1 MTASP
6 AFAAARAS
14 AVDVLFDR
22 DLITLY
28 QGLDPAE
35 CRAVIERFDMD
46 DRKSRGLVYRQ
57 GQVRTQEEA
66 IKSSWDLEILDQG
79 EWRPVFR
86 AIHPRIQACI
96 QHYLS
101 RSPILQ
107 SFDLQVT
114 GYKIQMYPRG
124 EGYFRWHADST
135 GAGVQ
140 SRQVAMILYLND
152 VAQGGETEF
161 FHQGIKVAPR
171 AGQLLLFPAGWNYM
185 HRGEVPVSQ
194 DKYIVQT
201 FVRIKDA

>member
-1 MTASP
+1 MSASP
-6 AFAAARAS
+6 AFAANPPLAP
-14 AVDVLFDR
+14 DVLFDR
-22 DLITLY
+22 DLVTIY
-28 QGLDPAE
+28 QGLAPAD
-35 CRAVIERFDMD
+35 CRAVIDLFDAD
-46 DRKSRGLVYRQ
+46 ERKSRGAVYRP
-57 GQVRTQEEA
+57 GQVRSQDDA
-66 IKSSWDLEILDQG
+66 IKRSWDLEILDQG
-79 EWRPVFR
+79 DWRPVFR
-86 AIHPRIQACI
+86 TIHPRIQACI
-96 QHYLS
+96 RHYLS

-124 EGYFRWHADST
+124 EGWFRWHADSI

-161 FHQGIKVAPR
+161 FHQRIKVAPR
-171 AGQLLLFPAGWNYM
+171 AGQLLLFPAGWNYL
-185 HRGEVPVSQ
+185 HCGQVAVSH

>member
-1 MTASP
+1 MTDSTTL
-6 AFAAARAS
+6 AAARPP

-22 DLITLY
+22 DLVTVY
-28 QGLDPAE
+28 QGLGPDD
-35 CRAVIERFDMD
+35 CRAVIDRFDRD
-46 DRKSRGLVYRQ
+46 ERKSPGKVYRQ
-57 GQVRTQEEA
+57 ADVRTEEA
-66 IKSSWDLEILDQG
+66 AIKNSWDLEILDAG
-79 EWRPVFR
+79 DWRPIFR
-86 AIHPRIQACI
+86 AVHPRIQACI

-124 EGYFRWHADST
+124 QGFFRWHADST
-135 GAGVQ
+135 GPGVQ

-152 VAQGGETEF
+152 VAEGGETEF
-161 FHQGIKVAPR
+161 FHQAIKVAPR

-185 HRGEVPVSQ
+185 HCGQVPVSH
-194 DKYIVQT
+194 DKYIIQT

>member
-1 MTASP
+1 MSASP
-6 AFAAARAS
+6 AFAATRAS

-22 DLITLY
+22 DLITIY
-28 QGLDPAE
+28 RGLDPAD
-35 CRAVIERFDMD
+35 CRAVIDLFDAD
-46 DRKSRGLVYRQ
+46 ERKSRGAVYRQ
-57 GQVRTQEEA
+57 DHVRSQDEA
-66 IKSSWDLEILDQG
+66 IKRSWDLEILDHG
-79 EWRPVFR
+79 DWRPIFR

-96 QHYLS
+96 AHYLS

-114 GYKIQMYPRG
+114 GYKIQMYPRSQ
-124 EGYFRWHADST
+124 GYFRWHADSI

-152 VAQGGETEF
+152 VAEGGETEF

-185 HRGEVPVSQ
+185 HCGQVAVSH

-201 FVRIKDA
+201 FVRIKGA

>member
-1 MTASP
+1 MTASASHEP
-6 AFAAARAS
+6 S

-28 QGLDPAE
+28 RGLGPAE
-35 CRAVIERFDMD
+35 CGAIIERFDRD
-46 DRKSRGLVYRQ
+46 GRKTQGKVYRE
-57 GQVRTQEEA
+57 GAVLAEEA
-66 IKSSWDLEILDQG
+66 AIKNSWDLEIVDDG
-79 EWRPVFR
+79 DWRDVFR

-96 QHYLS
+96 GHYLS

-107 SFDLQVT
+107 SFDLQAT

-124 EGYFRWHADST
+124 QGFFRWHADST
-135 GAGVQ
+135 GRGVQ

-152 VAQGGETEF
+152 VAEGGETEF

-171 AGQLLLFPAGWNYM
+171 AGQLLLFPAGWTYM
-185 HRGEVPVSQ
+185 HRGEVPVSH

-201 FVRIKDA
+201 FVRIKDG